1 VPIPA
6 PPTFAG
12 WSTRVGYSCVA
23 MTALAEMYP

>member
-6 PPTFAG
+6 PPT